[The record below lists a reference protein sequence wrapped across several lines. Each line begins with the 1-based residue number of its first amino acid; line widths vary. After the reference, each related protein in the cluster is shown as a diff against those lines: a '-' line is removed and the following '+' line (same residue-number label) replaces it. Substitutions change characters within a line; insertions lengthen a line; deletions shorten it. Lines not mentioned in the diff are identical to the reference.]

1 MKKQQL
7 NRRGFIKTV
16 STGAAALGLSMLS
29 TPLQAAVKKS
39 NVSFTM
45 PGDDP
50 DNWFNQINGKHRI
63 VYDVVEPNGMMPF
76 AWPRVFLLT
85 NEATGTP
92 AKDCSVVV
100 VLRHEAIPFA
110 LGNELWEKYHLGEV
124 FKFDDP
130 STGKPSLR
138 NPFWKPG
145 PNDFSAPG
153 IGPVQIG
160 INQLQDSGVMF
171 CACHMA
177 LTVNSAAI
185 AKKMNMEPS
194 EVLKEWVAGVLPG
207 IQIVPSGVWAVGR
220 AQEHD
225 CAYCY
230 AM

>member
-1 MKKQQL
+1 MKDKKL
-7 NRRGFIKTV
+7 SRRGFISTI
-16 STGAAALGLSMLS
+16 STGAAAMGLSMLAS
-29 TPLQAAVKKS
+29 PLQAAVEHS
-39 NVSFTM
+39 NTAVTN
-45 PGDDP
+45 PDDP
-50 DNWFNQINGKHRI
+50 DAWFNQIQGKHRI
-63 VYDVVEPNGMMPF
+63 VYDVIEPNGIMPF
-76 AWPRVFLLT
+76 AWPRIFLLT

-100 VLRHEAIPFA
+100 ILRHEAIPFA
-110 LGNELWEKYHLGEV
+110 LGNDLWNKYKLGEM

-130 STGKPSLR
+130 ATGKPSLR

-177 LTVNSAAI
+177 LTVSSAAA
-185 AKKMNMEPS
+185 AKSMNLDPAA
-194 EVLKEWVAGVLPG
+194 VLKEWVAGVLPG

-220 AQEHD
+220 AQEHH
-225 CAYCY
+225 CAYCF
-230 AM
+230 AS